1 MDLIKT
7 LTESMTSIDSLSALT
22 SRSNANPPQIKAA
35 ITKAIPHLLT
45 TLLNNAATE
54 EGAASLMGALDQHTN
69 SGSMRSQLAGADLV
83 DGDKIISKILGS
95 SKTDFITEVANAS
108 GLDFNQARTI
118 LSSIAPAM
126 MCAVAAANNV
136 YKQPGAK
143 SGVEYSNYPKTGS
156 TGPTANNAYGTP
168 TAPQYTAPQQAPV
181 TAQPA
186 ANGSSFKEV
195 LGKFAMDEED
205 RQVIDS
211 LEGNTLLENLKKF
224 IL

>member
-1 MDLIKT
+1 MDLTKT
-7 LTESMTSIDSLSALT
+7 LIDSMTSIDSLSALT

-35 ITKAIPHLLT
+35 ITKAIP
-45 TLLNNAATE
+45 TLLNSLVENASTE

-83 DGDKIISKILGS
+83 DGDKILSKILGG
-95 SKTDFITEVANAS
+95 SKTDFINEVAAAS

-118 LSSIAPAM
+118 MSSITPAM
-126 MCAVAAANNV
+126 MSSVSAANNT

-143 SGVEYSNYPKTGS
+143 SGVEYSNYPKVGS
-156 TGPTANNAYGTP
+156 TGGGSNV
-168 TAPQYTAPQQAPV
+168 APV
-181 TAQPA
+181 QNT
-186 ANGSSFKEV
+186 SSSSSLKDI
-195 LGKFAMDEED
+195 LGKFAMDDED